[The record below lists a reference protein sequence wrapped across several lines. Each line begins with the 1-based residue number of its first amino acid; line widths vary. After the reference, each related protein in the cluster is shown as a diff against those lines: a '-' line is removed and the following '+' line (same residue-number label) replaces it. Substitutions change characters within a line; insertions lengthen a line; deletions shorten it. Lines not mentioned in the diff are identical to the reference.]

1 MFKQHLNGSLYI
13 SGLQLLNGNSM
24 SYWSFERDNCTVTK
38 LQKICL
44 NPTPHPHLS
53 SAIHPTSSLGLL
65 KSLEEGFM
73 FLFGFHTRWS
83 QIKIS
88 SSIYILC
95 FILLENYSVFLN
107 FLKSLLLQHLQK
119 YFLHVKDWQ
128 IKTFLNM
135 FNTSSVDKH
144 DQRFDVKVHRRQS
157 SPSLFLYFLGQRGA
171 MDHDQSLLSARFI
184 LRVSVCRG
192 GPQGD

>member
-1 MFKQHLNGSLYI
+1 MKFIIIINSCHLLLQRSAFVFTSKLFKLFIAQVLCQLYRFIGQLHCKRTKKERTWKFVQMFKQHLNGSLYI
-13 SGLQLLNGNSM
+13 LGLQLLNGNSM
-24 SYWSFERDNCTVTK
+24 SYWSFEWDNCTVTE

-107 FLKSLLLQHLQK
+107 F
-119 YFLHVKDWQ
+119 
-128 IKTFLNM
+128 
-135 FNTSSVDKH
+135 
-144 DQRFDVKVHRRQS
+144 
-157 SPSLFLYFLGQRGA
+157 
-171 MDHDQSLLSARFI
+171 
-184 LRVSVCRG
+184 
-192 GPQGD
+192 

>member
-1 MFKQHLNGSLYI
+1 MFHI
-13 SGLQLLNGNSM
+13 V
-24 SYWSFERDNCTVTK
+24 RK
-38 LQKICL
+38 LFCIFK
-44 NPTPHPHLS
+44 
-53 SAIHPTSSLGLL
+53 
-65 KSLEEGFM
+65 
-73 FLFGFHTRWS
+73 
-83 QIKIS
+83 
-88 SSIYILC
+88 
-95 FILLENYSVFLN
+95 
-107 FLKSLLLQHLQK
+107 FLKNLLLQHLQK

-157 SPSLFLYFLGQRGA
+157 LPSLFLYFSGQRGA